1 MADAKSRG
9 SILYQLLIVVLIAGL
24 VGTILYPK
32 KLWKEEEANTNLCRQ
47 RMDHLLRAEL
57 LYLSHNNTYTDSIP
71 KLVDFILGDTSKAR
85 LQEFKRLDSLLCVD
99 AINAIRD
106 GAPKE
111 ELVAAV
117 NVAKQELPEDRQ
129 LVDFLALERLQQR
142 YSKLPLDVILGNW
155 KVIPDSAL
163 VDTLRVP
170 VAVSQAIA
178 TGAPLVTNRDVV
190 NVLWF
195 VATEIL
201 DLEQPQRWVL
211 GVLEHSP
218 RLLALTD
225 SVAEATLA
233 TFAICPTSQQPLQ
246 VAVDDTSVIK
256 SVTISCPIDSVF
268 IAHVKKDFWRYHIGG
283 LRIENHGL
291 IEGGERS
298 WTARR

>member
-1 MADAKSRG
+1 MADAKARG

-32 KLWKEEEANTNLCRQ
+32 KLWKEEERNTDLCRQ
-47 RMDHLLRAEL
+47 RMDHMLRAEL
-57 LYLSHNNTYTDSIP
+57 LYISTHNTYTDSAS
-71 KLVDFILGDTSKAR
+71 KLVDFILGDTSKTR
-85 LQEFKRLDSLLCVD
+85 LHELKNLDSVLAVD

-106 GAPKE
+106 RAPKG
-111 ELVAAV
+111 ELVAALE
-117 NVAKQELPEDRQ
+117 AARQELSGDRQ

-142 YSKLPLDVILGNW
+142 YSKLPVDVILGNW

-170 VAVSQAIA
+170 VTVSQTIA
-178 TGAPLVTNRDVV
+178 VGAPLVSNRDIV

-195 VATEIL
+195 VATELL
-201 DLEQPQRWVL
+201 DLEHPQRWVL
-211 GVLEHSP
+211 GVLEHNP
-218 RLLALTD
+218 RLLAIAD

-233 TFAICPTSQQPLQ
+233 TFATCPTSQQPLKLT
-246 VAVDDTSVIK
+246 VDDTSVVK

-268 IAHVKKDFWRYHIGG
+268 IEQGKKDFWRYHIGG
-283 LRIENHGL
+283 LRIQNHGR

-298 WTARR
+298 WATKR